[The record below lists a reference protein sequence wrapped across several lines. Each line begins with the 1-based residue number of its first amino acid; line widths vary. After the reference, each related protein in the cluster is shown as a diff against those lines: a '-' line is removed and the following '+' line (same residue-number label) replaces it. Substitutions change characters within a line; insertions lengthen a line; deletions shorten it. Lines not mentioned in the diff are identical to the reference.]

1 MRRLTAVAVL
11 VVIVAACNGTEG
23 ADPTLAPGPSSS
35 TIAPTTTV
43 ATTTSSA
50 APTTEPTEPTAT
62 STTST
67 PPEPTPPVPDPTEGD
82 IPTIWQQLMD
92 YHNWAFA
99 NPDLADATQYL
110 AESCDCLERAEAIL
124 AEYIDEGWHVGSGG
138 LIVHSVE
145 VEISSSTFA
154 LLTVVDEQAETT
166 ILGPGDEIVEV
177 LERRPKTFFDVR
189 IRLTEDG
196 WRIAEW
202 NQRGAEGAAE

>member
-1 MRRLTAVAVL
+1 MTTVVVL
-11 VVIVAACNGTEG
+11 AVIVAACNGTDG
-23 ADPTLAPGPSSS
+23 AEPTLAPGPTSS

-43 ATTTSSA
+43 ANTTSSA
-50 APTTEPTEPTAT
+50 APTTETTAT
-62 STTST
+62 SSTTST
-67 PPEPTPPVPDPTEGD
+67 PPEPTAPVPDPNEED

-99 NPDLADATQYL
+99 NPEQADATQYL
-110 AESCDCLERAEAIL
+110 AESCDCLERAQTIL

-154 LLTVVDEQAETT
+154 LLTIVDEQAETT
-166 ILGPGDEIVEV
+166 ILGPDDEVVEV